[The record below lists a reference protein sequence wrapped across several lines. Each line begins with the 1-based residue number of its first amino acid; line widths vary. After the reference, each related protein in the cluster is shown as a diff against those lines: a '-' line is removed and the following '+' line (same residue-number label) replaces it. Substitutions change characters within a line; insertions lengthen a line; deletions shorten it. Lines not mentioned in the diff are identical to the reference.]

1 VLRGFVFL
9 FDRLARTEIMRM
21 VRTRVQRKNK
31 IRLTT
36 EKSQDDVKRR
46 GPT

>member
-21 VRTRVQRKNK
+21 VKTRVQKDE

-36 EKSQDDVKRR
+36 EKNGDDVKRR
-46 GPT
+46 ELT